1 MLLEELLP
9 GHNYSRA
16 RPESACE
23 MKACMEACLEAQQV
37 SHACS
42 MQNTSIQ
49 FSRPVMS
56 YSLDIVALTTLLLML
71 HGCRWLTN
79 GEAGETSADGSA
91 PGRQAAAPYNRLRR
105 I

>member
-1 MLLEELLP
+1 MLLEELLA
-9 GHNYSRA
+9 GQA
-16 RPESACE
+16 RPGFACE

-42 MQNTSIQ
+42 MQNTSTQ
-49 FSRPVMS
+49 FSKPV
-56 YSLDIVALTTLLLML
+56 IFPFIALTTLLQML